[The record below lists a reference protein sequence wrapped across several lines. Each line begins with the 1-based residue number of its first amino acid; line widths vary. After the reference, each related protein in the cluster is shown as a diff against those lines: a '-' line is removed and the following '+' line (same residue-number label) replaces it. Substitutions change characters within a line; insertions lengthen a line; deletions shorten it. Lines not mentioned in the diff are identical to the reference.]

1 MHERH
6 AHYLLWTQHS
16 KAGPLSALGRR
27 FRLITGAMVI
37 EARPDVMVNYYRAG
51 GAGDVVRQTSSSS
64 IKLLREAFCDV
75 RIELDW
81 GGRSMI

>member
-1 MHERH
+1 
-6 AHYLLWTQHS
+6 
-16 KAGPLSALGRR
+16 
-27 FRLITGAMVI
+27 MVI

-51 GAGDVVRQTSSSS
+51 GVGDVVRQTSSSS

>member
-1 MHERH
+1 
-6 AHYLLWTQHS
+6 
-16 KAGPLSALGRR
+16 
-27 FRLITGAMVI
+27 MVI

-51 GAGDVVRQTSSSS
+51 GVGDVVRQTSSLS

-81 GGRSMI
+81 GGPIYDIVSWTRKEEKELELR